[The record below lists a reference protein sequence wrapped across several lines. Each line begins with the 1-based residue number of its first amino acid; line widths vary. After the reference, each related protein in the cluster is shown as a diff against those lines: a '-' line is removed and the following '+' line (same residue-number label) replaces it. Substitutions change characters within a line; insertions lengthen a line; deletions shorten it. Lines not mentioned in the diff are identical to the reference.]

1 MSLVA
6 AWEFIRP
13 EGTME
18 MAHEQVREAGLRA
31 HGGRQHAQRQIK
43 RARRRLEQILQ
54 IHYFT

>member
-18 MAHEQVREAGLRA
+18 MGREPIGQADLRA
-31 HGGRQHAQRQIK
+31 HDGGKRHPASRDQIK
-43 RARRRLEQILQ
+43 RARRRFEQI
-54 IHYFT
+54 I

>member
-18 MAHEQVREAGLRA
+18 MGREPIRRADLRA
-31 HGGRQHAQRQIK
+31 HGGGQPRLAMRDQIK
-43 RARRRLEQILQ
+43 RTRCRLEQI
-54 IHYFT
+54 ITF

>member
-18 MAHEQVREAGLRA
+18 MGHVPIRRADLRA
-31 HGGRQHAQRQIK
+31 HGGRQQRPAMRDQVK
-43 RARRRLEQILQ
+43 RARRRLEQI
-54 IHYFT
+54 I